1 MNHEWI
7 IYQFDIWVELHIVE
21 AHKCSSSL
29 NNVSYE
35 AGFIHNI
42 VVISRDFTWIPAWM
56 QHIDSAAQ

>member
-7 IYQFDIWVELHIVE
+7 FYQFDIWVELHIVE
-21 AHKCSSSL
+21 AHECS
-29 NNVSYE
+29 SYE

-42 VVISRDFTWIPAWM
+42 VVKSRDFTWIPAWV